1 MTVQE
6 FCEIKAEITHS
17 EIPIKTQEKLIRI
30 LKDAMNSEECNCPDV
45 AAGCRN
51 ITGKAGDSH

>member
-30 LKDAMNSEECNCPDV
+30 LKDVMSREAKEVEKMSNVTIKMLTHE
-45 AAGCRN
+45 
-51 ITGKAGDSH
+51 T